1 MEAQNKQ
8 MPEAPNALNE
18 VIRIVFLNRDNAEF
32 RIRNHFLSMTAK
44 LPDESGETVEKT
56 FDRVFV
62 HRAFPFDEPDQY
74 ISVQDEDKK
83 ELGMIRSLGDI
94 TEESAAAVTGEL
106 ERKYYAPVI
115 LKIESLNERYGFS
128 YWKVLTDAGEMNFTL
143 QDTYRSIL
151 RVSSDRIF
159 IVDINGNRYEIPAL
173 DRLDSA
179 SYKKIELYL

>member
-1 MEAQNKQ
+1 MEAPNKQ
-8 MPEAPNALNE
+8 VPENGNALNE
-18 VIRIVFLNRDNAEF
+18 VIQIVFLNRDNAEF
-32 RIRNHFLSMTAK
+32 RIRNHFLTMKAK
-44 LPDESGETVEKT
+44 LPDGNGGTAEKT

-62 HRAFPFDEPDQY
+62 HRAFPFDEPENY

-94 TEESAAAVTGEL
+94 SEESAKAVISEL
-106 ERKYYAPVI
+106 GRKYYAPVI

-128 YWKVLTDAGEMNFTL
+128 YWKVVTNAGEMNFTL

-159 IVDINGNRYEIPAL
+159 IIDIDGNRYEIPEL
-173 DRLDSA
+173 EKLDSA